1 MKALC
6 LTTPDGKSVNAVDST
21 IVISNKEGNLRL
33 TFCGCDKENP
43 DISYSWYSAD
53 LNAGD
58 KYVIRY
64 KDLDPSGLSPAEDI
78 IDYGN
83 RDEIRKRMLEHYIK
97 LKKEL
102 TEAGLLTDKEIL

>member
-21 IVISNKEGNLRL
+21 IVISNKEGGMRL
-33 TFCGCDKENP
+33 TFGGCDKENP

-64 KDLDPSGLSPAEDI
+64 KNIDTAELSPAEDI

>member
-33 TFCGCDKENP
+33 
-43 DISYSWYSAD
+43 
-53 LNAGD
+53 
-58 KYVIRY
+58 
-64 KDLDPSGLSPAEDI
+64 SPAKDI
-78 IDYGN
+78 IDYRK

>member
-6 LTTPDGKSVNAVDST
+6 LTTPDGKSVCAANST
-21 IVISNKEGNLRL
+21 IIITNKEGRLRL
-33 TFCGCDKENP
+33 TFGRCDKENP

-58 KYVIRY
+58 RYVIRY
-64 KDLDPSGLSPAEDI
+64 KDIDTSELSPAEDI

-83 RDEIRKRMLEHYIK
+83 RDDIRKRMLENYIK

-102 TEAGLLTDKEIL
+102 TDEGQLTENQSL

>member
-1 MKALC
+1 MKVLC
-6 LTTPDGKSVNAVDST
+6 LTTPDGNSVNAVNST

-33 TFCGCDKENP
+33 TFGGCDKENP
-43 DISYSWYSAD
+43 GISYSWYSAN

-64 KDLDPSGLSPAEDI
+64 KDLDPSGLSPAKDI

-83 RDEIRKRMLEHYIK
+83 RDEIRKRMLEHYIE

-102 TEAGLLTDKEIL
+102 TDEGLLTENRPL